1 MNIRTHSRL
10 LSCCLRFRC
19 SFSTS
24 TPTYAGSP
32 LLAQIRSDLKT
43 ALQNRNSD
51 RCVKGPKRRQD
62 VIDILVLIL
71 RAPLYRSRLS
81 VIRAILC
88 DASHFSHSSL
98 KRKPIES
105 DLQVLALLKNRVK
118 LSKTAAA
125 EFRAAKRDDLS
136 DIEESQI
143 AIFQEYISLVPV
155 ASEEEIKGRV
165 AGIIEKKSLERKRLS
180 SSSVIRE
187 LLWDLTGTQVDNAV
201 MTKTVRDLLREHTE
215 SYTKVVGGSNSEHT
229 VQLSE

>member
-1 MNIRTHSRL
+1 MMNFGTHSRL
-10 LSCCLRFRC
+10 LSRCLRLRC
-19 SFSTS
+19 SFSTYVV
-24 TPTYAGSP
+24 PP
-32 LLAQIRSDLKT
+32 LLARIRSDLKT

-71 RAPLYRSRLS
+71 RMPLYRSRLS

-105 DLQVLALLKNRVK
+105 DLQVLVLLKNRVK

-143 AIFQEYISLVPV
+143 AILQEYINLVPV
-155 ASEEEIKGRV
+155 ASEEEIKRRV
-165 AGIIEKKSLERKRLS
+165 AGIIEKKSLEGQRLS
-180 SSSVIRE
+180 CSTVIQE
-187 LLWDLTGTQVDNAV
+187 LLWALTGTQVDNAV
-201 MTKTVRDLLREHTE
+201 MTKTVRDLLQEHTD
-215 SYTKVVGGSNSEHT
+215 SYTK
-229 VQLSE
+229 L